1 MKTLIAV
8 PCMDMVH
15 TGFMRSLL
23 ALKKSGEVE
32 YMIPQS
38 TLIYDARNMIAQKAV
53 SDGFDRVLWLDSDM
67 TFSPDLMEKLGARI
81 DEGHDMVT
89 GVYYTRKPPHHPVL
103 FNRCRIENVFGMPIP
118 DTEIFSEYPAD
129 LFEVEGCGFGCVMTT
144 TELLDAVMKE
154 FGLFPFYPQIGF
166 GEDLA
171 FCLRVRELGRKIM
184 CDGTIQCGHVGH
196 YEYGRKD
203 AEEGEN

>member
-15 TGFMRSLL
+15 TSFLRSIVG
-23 ALKKSGEVE
+23 LKKQGEVD

-38 TLIYDARNMIAQKAV
+38 TLIYDARNLIAQKAV
-53 SDGFDRVLWLDSDM
+53 NNGFDRVLWLDSDM
-67 TFSPDLMEKLGARI
+67 TFTPDLLERLNARI
-81 DEGHDMVT
+81 DEGHDMVS
-89 GVYYTRKPPHHPVL
+89 GVYYTRKPPHHPVIL
-103 FNRCRIENVFGMPIP
+103 NRCRIADVFGMPIP
-118 DTEIFSEYPAD
+118 DTETMTECPEE

-144 TELLDAVMKE
+144 TELLDAVMNE
-154 FGLFPFYPQIGF
+154 YGLFPFYPQVGF

-184 CDGTIQCGHVGH
+184 CDGTIQCGHVGY
-196 YEYGRKD
+196 YEFGRKD
-203 AEEGEN
+203 AEKGEN